1 MSDDKNK
8 PGPADRNRISLDE
21 DYEVRYWSEALGVT
35 KEQLSAAVKTV
46 GNSADRVREHLKKR

>member
-8 PGPADRNRISLDE
+8 RGPADRNRISLHE
-21 DYEVRYWSEALGVT
+21 DYEAFGVT

-46 GNSADRVREHLKKR
+46 GNSADKVREHLKKR